1 MKADHLCFQVL
12 SFFNYMHSN
21 LFYIM
26 VHIILKILG
35 YVELFQKEYKSG
47 CSQME
52 FLVMDES
59 TAGEIYKRK
68 GAVDI
73 TSNEDWYHFI
83 LCNEAIYTPY
93 LSRYGMEVKR
103 QTTGDVVY

>member
-1 MKADHLCFQVL
+1 
-12 SFFNYMHSN
+12 
-21 LFYIM
+21 M

-73 TSNEDWYHFI
+73 TSNED
-83 LCNEAIYTPY
+83 
-93 LSRYGMEVKR
+93 
-103 QTTGDVVY
+103 